1 MSIQAATP
9 YLILGGK
16 AREAI
21 ALYERAFG
29 AATKNVQ
36 RFGDMDDSCPE
47 GERELVM
54 HAELSLDGATLM
66 LSDGAGD
73 QSASVPAA
81 DVRVSVALAA
91 DDEAKARRSFEA
103 LAEGGTVV
111 QPLFAA
117 PWGGLFGV
125 VHDSFGVSWMFN
137 VTTK

>member
-16 AREAI
+16 ARAAI

-29 AATKNVQ
+29 ATTKNVQ
-36 RFGDMDDSCPE
+36 RFGDMDGSCLE
-47 GERELVM
+47 AKKELVM
-54 HAELSLDGATLM
+54 HAELSLDGATIM
-66 LSDGAGD
+66 LSDGAEEGAASAPAGD
-73 QSASVPAA
+73 S
-81 DVRVSVALAA
+81 RVSVALAA